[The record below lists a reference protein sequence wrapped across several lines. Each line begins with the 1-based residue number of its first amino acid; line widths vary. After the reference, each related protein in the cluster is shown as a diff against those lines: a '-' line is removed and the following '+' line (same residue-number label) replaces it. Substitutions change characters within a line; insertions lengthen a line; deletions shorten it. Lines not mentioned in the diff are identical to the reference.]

1 MRRWLKISHN
11 MFKVKSYSVI
21 RYSFAIA
28 MAFVVLL
35 FCLFFL
41 SGIVTA
47 LFKVGVYCNVQGVEA
62 AVLIAAGVLL
72 LGKHS

>member
-11 MFKVKSYSVI
+11 MLKVKSYSVI

-35 FCLFFL
+35 FCLFSFL
-41 SGIVTA
+41 RGIVTA
-47 LFKVGVYCNVQGVEA
+47 LYKVGVYCNVQTIMRWEMVWN
-62 AVLIAAGVLL
+62 VF
-72 LGKHS
+72 